1 MCVKSFGLE
10 LKVTVLDLETN
21 VLVCVLNEI
30 DAKKLGVAHDDRV
43 ILTNPTNTKF
53 VAAVVD
59 VAKKIINHGEIGI
72 TSEAKTELDLVPG
85 SMLEVTRADKPQSFS
100 YIKKKILG
108 QNLTFDEIKQI
119 VDDIKHNRLSSIEL
133 TAFVTAVKING
144 YSLDETYAMARN
156 IADNGKSLKLNVD
169 GIIVDKHSIGGING
183 RATMIVVPIIA
194 NFDGLFMPKTSS
206 RAITSAAGTADSME
220 VLADVCLN
228 SERLQNV
235 VEKTNASIVWGGS
248 FDFAPVDDKIIRIE
262 RPLQLDPEG
271 QVIASVLSKKVSV
284 GAKKVIIDVPMG
296 KDMKAKTLPDAERI
310 ATNFVGVGKKL
321 GIDIRAVITNASIP
335 CGNTFGPAL
344 EAKSVLETLEGKV
357 NDTLT
362 EKACELAG
370 QLLELCGTVE
380 RGQGA
385 NKAKQI
391 LRSGKALRKM
401 KQIIEVQG
409 KKIDSSKDVV
419 LGEYF
424 EDVVALKSGH
434 IEAIS
439 ISDFTNVAL
448 ASGCPF
454 DKGAGILLMQKTLD
468 GVEKDT
474 HLFRIYTENKNKL
487 QSALALAKRIEPV
500 KIEEMIIEEIS

>member
-1 MCVKSFGLE
+1 MKQFGLE
-10 LKVTVLDLETN
+10 LKANLLDLETN

-30 DAKKLGVAHDDRV
+30 DAKKLGVTHDDRV
-43 ILTNPTNTKF
+43 ILTNPTSTKF

-59 VAKKIINHGEIGI
+59 VAKKTIKQGEIGLS
-72 TSEAKTELDLVPG
+72 SEAKTELDLISG
-85 SMLEVTRADKPQSFS
+85 SMLEVVRAEKPQSFS

-119 VDDIKHNRLSSIEL
+119 VEDIKHNRLSSIEL

-144 YSLDETYAMARN
+144 YSLDETYAMAKS

-194 NFDGLFMPKTSS
+194 NFEGLFMPKTSS
-206 RAITSAAGTADSME
+206 RAITSASGTADSME

-228 SERLQNV
+228 AERLQNV
-235 VEKTNASIVWGGS
+235 VEKTNGAMVWGGS

-271 QVIASVLSKKVSV
+271 QVIASVLSKKLSV
-284 GAKKVIIDVPMG
+284 GAKKIVIDIPMG
-296 KDMKAKTLPDAERI
+296 KDTKAKTLPDAERI
-310 ATNFVGVGKKL
+310 AGNFVGVGKKL
-321 GIDIRAVITNASIP
+321 GMDIRALITNASIP

-344 EAKSVLETLEGKV
+344 EAKSVLEALEGKTS
-357 NDTLT
+357 DTLA
-362 EKACELAG
+362 EKSCELAG
-370 QLLELCGTVE
+370 QLLELCGQVE

-385 NKAKQI
+385 NKAKLI
-391 LRSGKALRKM
+391 LRSGKALKKM
-401 KQIIEVQG
+401 KQIIEAQG
-409 KKIDSSKDVV
+409 KKVDSSKDII

-424 EDVVALKSGH
+424 EDVCASKSGH
-434 IEAIS
+434 IKEIGIA
-439 ISDFTNVAL
+439 DFTNVAL

-454 DKGAGILLMQKTLD
+454 DRGAGILLMQKTLD
-468 GVEKDT
+468 GIEKDT
-474 HLFRIYTENKNKL
+474 PLFRIYAENKNKL
-487 QSALALAKRIEPV
+487 QSALTLARRIEPV